1 MAKQILSF
9 TLNGTATDVLTE
21 PHRSL
26 LEVLRDTV
34 EVTGTKEG
42 CGTGDCGACT
52 VIVDGQVVT
61 SCVLLAA
68 KAEGRD
74 VRTMEGWR
82 SDVALQM
89 LTEVFVQ
96 QAAVQCGYCIPGM
109 ILTARTLLAE
119 SADPSEE
126 TIRHALA
133 GNLCRCT
140 GYVKPVEAVREA
152 ARRLRGHAIDV
163 GG

>member
-1 MAKQILSF
+1 MRVRL
-9 TLNGTATDVLTE
+9 TLNGEGREAE
-21 PHRSL
+21 IAPAESL
-26 LEVLRDTV
+26 LAFLRRSGCKSV
-34 EVTGTKEG
+34 KYG

-52 VIVDGQVVT
+52 VVVDGRVVIA
-61 SCVLLAA
+61 CVMLAA

-82 SDVALQM
+82 HDRPLQV
-89 LTEVFVQ
+89 LTEVFVE

-109 ILTARTLLAE
+109 ILTARALLAE
-119 SADPSEE
+119 RPDPSEE

-140 GYVKPVEAVREA
+140 GYVKPVQAVLEAM
-152 ARRLRGHAIDV
+152 RRLRASTA
-163 GG
+163 

>member
-1 MAKQILSF
+1 MRIRLS
-9 TLNGTATDVLTE
+9 LNGERREAEIE
-21 PHRSL
+21 PAESL
-26 LEVLRDTV
+26 LAFLRHSGCQSV
-34 EVTGTKEG
+34 KYG

-52 VIVDGQVVT
+52 VVVDGQVVI
-61 SCVLLAA
+61 SCVMLAA

-82 SDVALQM
+82 HDRTLQALI
-89 LTEVFVQ
+89 EIFVQ

-109 ILTARTLLAE
+109 ILTARTLLE
-119 SADPSEE
+119 ENPNPSEE

-152 ARRLRGHAIDV
+152 ARRLHGMTNDK
-163 GG
+163 